1 MIKYRRNFFQLS
13 LSQTSAEPTAEVQLP
28 LQEFGSRLRVAA
40 APGRAALGRSA
51 VAVSCAG
58 AQSPD
63 LHLRAVLCCAVLSCA
78 VLCCAVRRAERG
90 LRRGAVL
97 EMHLKI
103 AVAFTLNYCF
113 I

>member
-1 MIKYRRNFFQLS
+1 
-13 LSQTSAEPTAEVQLP
+13 
-28 LQEFGSRLRVAA
+28 
-40 APGRAALGRSA
+40 
-51 VAVSCAG
+51 
-58 AQSPD
+58 
-63 LHLRAVLCCAVLSCA
+63 

>member
-63 LHLRAVLCCAVLSCA
+63 LHLRAVLCCAVL
-78 VLCCAVRRAERG
+78 CCAVRRAERG

>member
-63 LHLRAVLCCAVLSCA
+63 LHRRAVLCCAVLCCAELCCA
-78 VLCCAVRRAERG
+78 VLCCAEGREGAAERG
-90 LRRGAVL
+90 SPGDALKDRRRI
-97 EMHLKI
+97 HS
-103 AVAFTLNYCF
+103 
-113 I
+113 